1 MGWKCVP
8 QIKGLVRG
16 EPEPGRDH
24 RANGLKIS
32 MEAGDERASKSKTL
46 DRTRSRLNGYTGF
59 KSGAECWEAM
69 EAEADDYRV
78 EYTTEKG
85 KQRSRKLRK
94 DAVIGWAII
103 FKVPAEVTRDW
114 TPERHRKFNYDSW
127 TVMWKIAP
135 NLFRNENIR
144 MIATHRDE
152 DGEHVHMIG
161 DAKDKDGRYCGN
173 EIDRVLF
180 DKINDEYPAM
190 MRALGWDEIED
201 VERTDWSRLKLDE
214 ETGEPVDPAYYAE
227 WAEKQA
233 LKPGGKSV
241 NEWALAKA
249 RERIEASKRMYD
261 DARRMI
267 GHAEAAEQEADERLE
282 HVKAMEAAL
291 EARQQAQDPDAWKDF
306 GKRERRVDEAE
317 RQLGG

>member
-1 MGWKCVP
+1 M
-8 QIKGLVRG
+8 VRG

-46 DRTRSRLNGYTGF
+46 DRTRSHLNGYTGYR
-59 KSGAECWEAM
+59 SGAECWEAM

-78 EYTTEKG
+78 ECKYKG
-85 KQRSRKLRK
+85 GKVRSKKLRK
-94 DAVIGWAII
+94 DAVIGWAMI

-114 TPERHRKFNYDSW
+114 TPERHRKFNSDSW
-127 TVMWKIAP
+127 KIMRKLAP
-135 NLFRNENIR
+135 NLFRNENVR
-144 MIATHRDE
+144 LVATHRDE
-152 DGEHVHMIG
+152 DGVHVHMIG

-190 MRALGWDEIED
+190 MRALGWDEMED

-214 ETGEPVDPAYYAE
+214 ETGEPVDPEYYAA

-233 LKPGGKSV
+233 LKPGGLSV

-249 RERIEASKRMYD
+249 KERIEASKRMYD
-261 DARRMI
+261 DAGQLLRQ
-267 GHAEAAEQEADERLE
+267 AEDAEKEADGRLE

-291 EARQQAQDPDAWKDF
+291 EAQRQGQRPDAWKGF
-306 GKRERRVDEAE
+306 EKRDQRVDEAE